1 MTAKSL
7 DSQNVWG
14 GGGGWEQSTIPI
26 QVKIS
31 CLKMI
36 KIVLTLIYSQLFCC
50 LVSHNKSYDFYF
62 DKTAF
67 IFIFISV
74 LYRIVLE
81 NVCHKSKSPIKMYR
95 N

>member
-14 GGGGWEQSTIPI
+14 VGAGQSTIPI

-36 KIVLTLIYSQLFCC
+36 ETVLTLIYSVILLSGQ
-50 LVSHNKSYDFYF
+50 
-62 DKTAF
+62 
-67 IFIFISV
+67 
-74 LYRIVLE
+74 
-81 NVCHKSKSPIKMYR
+81 P
-95 N
+95 

>member
-14 GGGGWEQSTIPI
+14 GGGVGQSTIPI

-36 KIVLTLIYSQLFCC
+36 KTVLTLIHSQLFCC
-50 LVSHNKSYDFYF
+50 LVSHDKYSHIYF
-62 DKTAF
+62 DEKTALNSF
-67 IFIFISV
+67 
-74 LYRIVLE
+74 LYRFYTKL
-81 NVCHKSKSPIKMYR
+81 
-95 N
+95 